1 MPTLNP
7 EPRIQNPPVIRQRVR
22 FRFTKQDDLRWISH
36 RDLIRL
42 WERLFRRAGV
52 ALSMT
57 EGFHPKPRMN
67 FPSAL
72 AVGIAGFD
80 ELLEVD
86 FAEEYTADS
95 LREIIEPQLPPGMTL
110 GKIEVLPA
118 ADHKARV
125 QFVNF
130 EIPAPPERQA
140 ALRERIAWLLGQTSL
155 PIEREGRSKPLDLRP
170 LIVELSLE
178 EGKLRMR
185 LRVESEGSAR
195 PREVLQALQVDNLE
209 HEGFFLTRT
218 RVEVE

>member
-1 MPTLNP
+1 
-7 EPRIQNPPVIRQRVR
+7 
-22 FRFTKQDDLRWISH
+22 
-36 RDLIRL
+36 
-42 WERLFRRAGV
+42 
-52 ALSMT
+52 MT

-72 AVGIAGFD
+72 AVGIAGLD

-95 LREIIEPQLPPGMTL
+95 LREIIEPQLPPGMQL
-110 GKIEVLPA
+110 GPIEVLPA
-118 ADHKARV
+118 PDRKARV
-125 QFVNF
+125 QHVTF
-130 EIPAPPERQA
+130 EIPVPPERQA
-140 ALRERIAWLLGQTSL
+140 ALTERIAWLLSQTSL

-170 LIVELSLE
+170 LIADLSLE
-178 EGKLRMR
+178 EGTLRMR

-195 PREVLQALQVDNLE
+195 PREVLQALQVDHLE